1 MGQAPWRVLERCLHA
16 RLEQVFLTLREGLG
30 EESCVT
36 RLRGLCH
43 ARPGCTH
50 LYQLVSVIMMCRE
63 ASTRQKWKKE

>member
-1 MGQAPWRVLERCLHA
+1 MPPYPSLA
-16 RLEQVFLTLREGLG
+16 QVFLTLSEGPKEGSRVARPL
-30 EESCVT
+30 
-36 RLRGLCH
+36 GLCC